1 MDKAAAASGH
11 TRTSFINETIR
22 VGVEAIMEEVALA
35 EKHRSEP
42 GAAPR
47 SLLPSLKG
55 EVKGILQWSEAEL
68 ERFRATNFLSMM
80 CESSDLLAKASRDRA
95 AKEKG
100 VRRRGLLAR
109 ARWRERSAALAR
121 KVMKSENLAEDV
133 YEYVRFQ
140 DADAALQRLHHNS
153 SELEEFRLEG
163 LAIEEV
169 KRWLE
174 YKDRALCQ

>member
-1 MDKAAAASGH
+1 MKRDTKRVRVKNSAAQTVNQTTNQA
-11 TRTSFINETIR
+11 
-22 VGVEAIMEEVALA
+22 
-35 EKHRSEP
+35 
-42 GAAPR
+42 
-47 SLLPSLKG
+47 LKG

-68 ERFRATNFLSMM
+68 ERFRATDFLSMM

-140 DADAALQRLHHNS
+140 DADTALQRLHHNS
-153 SELEEFRLEG
+153 SELEGFRLEG

-174 YKDRALCQ
+174 YKDRALCQWLRGRRQWADAAAGKGDAR